1 MQKYSKDCIT
11 QNYLPIKYKLCA
23 QNVEKVKRNRLFK
36 KAINAKLSS
45 DKIQIMCTKC

>member
-11 QNYLPIKYKLCA
+11 QNYLPIKYKLCV

-36 KAINAKLSS
+36 KAIILYNKMKRHTIALL
-45 DKIQIMCTKC
+45 